1 MKIIN
6 STKYQTYQLRY
17 ERKFAQTKRVFYS
30 THLDVN
36 EYEYLSSKCSLI
48 FYGLI

>member
-6 STKYQTYQLRY
+6 STKYQKYQLKY
-17 ERKFAQTKRVFYS
+17 ERKFAQNKRVFYS

-36 EYEYLSSKCSLI
+36 EYKYLSPKFSLI

>member
-6 STKYQTYQLRY
+6 STKYQKDQLKY
-17 ERKFAQTKRVFYS
+17 ERKFAQTKGVSYS

-36 EYEYLSSKCSLI
+36 KYEYLSSKFSLI
-48 FYGLI
+48 FYGHI